1 MQVTA
6 PAAADVPEPEAAD
19 PKPLSKK
26 EKKRRAKEA
35 AANGQIERGF
45 NLMVSPSNFL

>member
-26 EKKRRAKEA
+26 EKKRKPRRPQPMGK
-35 AANGQIERGF
+35 
-45 NLMVSPSNFL
+45 SNVGSI